1 MGELSRVTVTLSRE
15 TEGAMRSFLA
25 ERGSRKGDLSRFVEQ
40 AVNNE
45 LLRATVREIQQQN
58 AHLPVAQVQ
67 AMIDAACAE
76 SRAEFWQ
83 DRVWWSD

>member
-1 MGELSRVTVTLSRE
+1 MGELSRVTVMMSRE

-25 ERGSRKGDLSRFVEQ
+25 ERGGRKGDLSRFVEQ

-45 LLRATVREIQQQN
+45 LLRVTIREIQEQN
-58 AHLPVAQVQ
+58 AHLPAARVQ

-76 SRAEFWQ
+76 SRAEFWK